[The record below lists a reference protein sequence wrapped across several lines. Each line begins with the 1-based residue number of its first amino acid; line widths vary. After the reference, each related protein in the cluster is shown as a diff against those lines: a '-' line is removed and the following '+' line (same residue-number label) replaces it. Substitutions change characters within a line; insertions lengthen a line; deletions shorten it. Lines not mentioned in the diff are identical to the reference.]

1 MILLFG
7 MIYSKL
13 KTYLHGRKV
22 TVKNGECTSFW
33 FDSWLYEKPLETLFP
48 DLYELCENKELSVA
62 QVKKGEIVVTF
73 RRWLIDNL
81 RILRSIFVRK
91 Y

>member
-1 MILLFG
+1 MEE
-7 MIYSKL
+7 M
-13 KTYLHGRKV
+13 LHF
-22 TVKNGECTSFW
+22 FW
-33 FDSWLYEKPLETLFP
+33 LDSWLYEKPLETLFR

-81 RILRSIFVRK
+81 RDTWEHIWEKLLNFK
-91 Y
+91 FL